1 MLVFNLKKEWF
12 EKIKSGKKTIEYREV
27 KPYWT
32 SRLRNATE
40 NVIHDPLPFGFPVK
54 YGESEEYGEHVE
66 INCFFQLGYSK
77 KNRLAARITKIEVRN
92 GLNTDLKINKLVY
105 AIHFTDVKEC

>member
-32 SRLRNATE
+32 SRLRNATKC
-40 NVIHDPLPFGFPVK
+40 VSYDPFDFPVK
-54 YGESEEYGEHVE
+54 LYMKR
-66 INCFFQLGYSK
+66 IWFR
-77 KNRLAARITKIEVRN
+77 RLRNEV
-92 GLNTDLKINKLVY
+92 
-105 AIHFTDVKEC
+105 

>member
-12 EKIKSGKKTIEYREV
+12 ENIKSGKKTIEYREV

-32 SRLRNATE
+32 SRLRNATKC
-40 NVIHDPLPFGFPVK
+40 VSYDPFDFPVK
-54 YGESEEYGEHVE
+54 YGESEEYGEHVK
-66 INCFFQLGYSK
+66 IGCFFQLGYSK
-77 KNRLAARITKIEVRN
+77 KNRLVARITKIEVRN
-92 GLNTDLKINKLVY
+92 GLNTDLKVNKLVY

>member
-1 MLVFNLKKEWF
+1 MLTLILQKRWYN
-12 EKIKSGKKTIEYREV
+12 KIKSGCKKIEYRKV

-40 NVIHDPLPFGFPVK
+40 CIIHDHFPFGFPVK
-54 YGESEEYGEHVE
+54 YGKSEEYGTHVE

-92 GLNTDLKINKLVY
+92 GLNTDLNVNKLVY